1 MSSVPSIYLVLDMMN
16 DLVHADGPNGRAA
29 YGEQVRARRIVENTR
44 HAIDQAR
51 AAGVPVGF
59 VRVGFSADYRECP
72 PNSPIFSGARKNG
85 IFKLGTWGTETHPEL
100 GQRPQ
105 DFDIVK
111 HRVSPFY
118 ATALEAVLRARGI
131 GRIVCSG
138 ISTNAVVQATVREG
152 HDRDYEI
159 VVLEDGC
166 CALSAEE
173 HESALKNLQ
182 RFCRISNSRDFD
194 FGAAAA

>member
-1 MSSVPSIYLVLDMMN
+1 MSVRSIYLVLDMMN

-44 HAIDQAR
+44 HAIDKAR

-85 IFKLGTWGTETHPEL
+85 IFKLDTWGTQTHPDL
-100 GQRPQ
+100 GQREE

-118 ATALEAVLRARGI
+118 ATSLEAVLRARGI
-131 GRIVCSG
+131 GRIYCSG
-138 ISTNAVVQATVREG
+138 ISTNAVVQATVRDG
-152 HDRDYEI
+152 HDRDHEI

-166 CALSAEE
+166 CGLSTEE

-182 RFCRISNSRDFD
+182 RFCRITNSRDVVFET
-194 FGAAAA
+194 AA